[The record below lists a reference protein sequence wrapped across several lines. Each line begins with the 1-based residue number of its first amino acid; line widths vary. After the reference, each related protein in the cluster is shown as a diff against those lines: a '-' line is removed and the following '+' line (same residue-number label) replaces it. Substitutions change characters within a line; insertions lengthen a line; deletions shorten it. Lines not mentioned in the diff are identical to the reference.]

1 MKSGKV
7 ALIAVSALLG
17 MMLSLQYRS
26 AQETQTQFAGMR
38 MADMYR
44 QLVQAE
50 HENQELQK
58 QLTELRESG
67 YEKNVK
73 EELKNLRY
81 QAGLSVVEGPGIVV
95 TLNDSKQKAKLGDN
109 QNLYV
114 VHDEDLLRVINELR
128 AAGAEAIA
136 INEQRLISR
145 SEIRCAGPTVT
156 VNGKMFGPPFVIKAI
171 GDPQLLA
178 GALQLRGGVADT
190 LRYWGIELDIEHVNN
205 VQLPAYSGL
214 ISTDFAK
221 PVKEAN

>member
-26 AQETQTQFAGMR
+26 AQEAQNQFAGMR

-50 HENQELQK
+50 YENQELQRQITDLK
-58 QLTELRESG
+58 EGG

-73 EELKNLRY
+73 EELDNLRY
-81 QAGLSVVEGPGIVV
+81 QAGLSAVEGPGIVV
-95 TLNDSKQKAKLGDN
+95 TLNDSKQKTKLGDN

-128 AAGAEAIA
+128 AARAEAIA
-136 INEQRLISR
+136 INDQRLISR
-145 SEIRCAGPTVT
+145 SEIRCVGPTVT
-156 VNGKMFGPPFVIKAI
+156 VNGKMFGPPFVISAI

-178 GALQLRGGVADT
+178 SALQLRGGVADT
-190 LRYWGIELDIEHVNN
+190 LRYWGIELNIEHVNN
-205 VQLPAYSGL
+205 VRLPAYSGL
-214 ISTDFAK
+214 VTTDFAK
-221 PVKEAN
+221 PVQEAN

>member
-26 AQETQTQFAGMR
+26 AQEAQNQFAGMR

-50 HENQELQK
+50 YENQELQRQITDLK
-58 QLTELRESG
+58 EGG

-73 EELKNLRY
+73 EELDNLRY
-81 QAGLSVVEGPGIVV
+81 QAGLSAVEGPGIVV
-95 TLNDSKQKAKLGDN
+95 TLNDSKQKTKLGDN

-128 AAGAEAIA
+128 AARAEAIA
-136 INEQRLISR
+136 INDQRLISR
-145 SEIRCAGPTVT
+145 SEIRCVGPTVT
-156 VNGKMFGPPFVIKAI
+156 VNGKMFGPPFVISAI

-178 GALQLRGGVADT
+178 SALQLRGGVEDT
-190 LRYWGIELDIEHVNN
+190 LRYWGIELNIEHVNN
-205 VQLPAYSGL
+205 VRLPAYSGL
-214 ISTDFAK
+214 VTTDFAK
-221 PVKEAN
+221 PVQEAN

>member
-26 AQETQTQFAGMR
+26 AQEVQNQFAGMR

-50 HENQELQK
+50 YENQELQRQITDLK
-58 QLTELRESG
+58 EGG

-73 EELKNLRY
+73 EELDNLRY
-81 QAGLSVVEGPGIVV
+81 QAGLSAVEGPGIVV
-95 TLNDSKQKAKLGDN
+95 TLNDSKQKTKLGDN

-128 AAGAEAIA
+128 AARAEAIA
-136 INEQRLISR
+136 INDQRLISR
-145 SEIRCAGPTVT
+145 SEIRCVGPTVT
-156 VNGKMFGPPFVIKAI
+156 VNGKMFGPPFVISAI

-178 GALQLRGGVADT
+178 SALQLRGGVADT
-190 LRYWGIELDIEHVNN
+190 LRYWGIELNIEHVNN
-205 VQLPAYSGL
+205 VRLPAYSGL
-214 ISTDFAK
+214 VTTDFAK
-221 PVKEAN
+221 PVQEAN

>member
-1 MKSGKV
+1 MKSVKV
-7 ALIAVSALLG
+7 ALVAVSALLG

-38 MADMYR
+38 MTDMYR

-50 HENQELQK
+50 HENQQLQQQMIELK
-58 QLTELRESG
+58 ESG
-67 YEKNVK
+67 YQKSVK
-73 EELKNLRY
+73 DELDNLRY
-81 QAGLSVVEGPGIVV
+81 QAGLCAVEGPGIIV
-95 TLNDSKQKAKLGDN
+95 TLNDSKQKTKLGDN

-136 INEQRLISR
+136 INDQRLISR

-156 VNGKMFGPPFVIKAI
+156 VNGKMFGPPFSVKAI

-205 VQLPAYSGL
+205 VHLPAYSGL
-214 ISTDFAK
+214 VKTDFAK
-221 PVKEAN
+221 PVKEMK

>member
-26 AQETQTQFAGMR
+26 AQEAQNQFAGMR
-38 MADMYR
+38 MADIYR

-50 HENQELQK
+50 YENQELQRQITDLK
-58 QLTELRESG
+58 EGG

-73 EELKNLRY
+73 EELDNLRY
-81 QAGLSVVEGPGIVV
+81 QAGLSAVEGPGIVV
-95 TLNDSKQKAKLGDN
+95 TLNDSKQKTKLGDN

-128 AAGAEAIA
+128 AARAEAIA
-136 INEQRLISR
+136 INDQRLISR
-145 SEIRCAGPTVT
+145 SEIRCVGPTVT
-156 VNGKMFGPPFVIKAI
+156 VNGKMFGPPFVISAI

-178 GALQLRGGVADT
+178 SALQLRGGVADT
-190 LRYWGIELDIEHVNN
+190 LRYWGIELNIEHVNN
-205 VQLPAYSGL
+205 VRLPAYSGL
-214 ISTDFAK
+214 VTTDFAK
-221 PVKEAN
+221 PVQEAN